1 MTPNDLRHLQRSL
14 GGTHHQIQLKVEFQ
28 LIDDFQ
34 LEISLKIDDFQ
45 RNFQLKVAL
54 KNAPLNELEMAC
66 NLAWA

>member
-14 GGTHHQIQLKVEFQ
+14 GGTHHQIQLKVEFR
-28 LIDDFQ
+28 L
-34 LEISLKIDDFQ
+34 IDDFQ